1 MGDETVPT
9 NAGPSTTLSGNGAPN
24 SSATA
29 QTAAVTAT
37 TNAAPNS
44 VTAATHPTAT
54 TTTAGVAPNPVTAS
68 QGASGTNPMPT
79 AAPVA
84 TLPATTMNSTPAP
97 LAGGPFNAIAPA
109 LSGAVSTGSPA
120 TPVASSA
127 PRSGSAREKKDSR
140 KKREA
145 KGAVAA
151 GSKQAEDA
159 FKPVESPLRFRL
171 DGKVSAPDYEG
182 KQVTFI

>member
-68 QGASGTNPMPT
+68 QGASVTNPMPT

-120 TPVASSA
+120 TPV
-127 PRSGSAREKKDSR
+127 
-140 KKREA
+140 
-145 KGAVAA
+145 
-151 GSKQAEDA
+151 
-159 FKPVESPLRFRL
+159 ESPLRFRL

-182 KQVTFI
+182 KQVTFIPVTVEKTLADQIFHELHEQ